1 MNGHGLFPELLMV
14 KDYQPEVSAY
24 YYKEWKGFEMS
35 YHTHESAEIM
45 YVMDGVCSVEL
56 LTERKSHSE
65 VTLKKGEFI
74 ILNGSVPHR
83 LLVANTCRMLN
94 IEFRFTRSNGLFPS
108 MKQLAE
114 QEESLASLFHDMD
127 SFLVL
132 REFHDIHHVLR
143 SLVFELDASSTG
155 LEPMVQILLA
165 QLLIR
170 IARLHQENMTKG
182 ALGPQGKYVQQCI
195 QYLQQNYDRN
205 VQINDIAESINL
217 HPGYLQRV
225 FKLKT
230 GTSIMAYLNT
240 FRMEKTQMLLRQ
252 TEIPIAD
259 IADYVGISSRQYL
272 HMMFK
277 KHTGMTP
284 VEYRKSSPPDGQFAI
299 KKSEDC

>member
-1 MNGHGLFPELLMV
+1 VNGYGLFPELLMV
-14 KDYQPEVSAY
+14 KDYQPEVNAY
-24 YYKEWKGFEMS
+24 YYKEWKAFEMPF
-35 YHTHESAEIM
+35 HTHEAAEIM
-45 YVMDGVCSVEL
+45 YVIDGVCIVEL
-56 LTERKSHSE
+56 LSDRKNNNE

-83 LLVANTCRMLN
+83 LLVSDTCRMLN
-94 IEFRFTRSNGLFPS
+94 IEFRFTISNGLFPS

-114 QEESLASLFHDMD
+114 QEESLAALFRDAD

-132 REFHDIHHVLR
+132 REFQDIHHVLR

-155 LEPMVQILLA
+155 LELMVQILLA

-182 ALGPQGKYVQQCI
+182 ATGVQGMYVQQCI
-195 QYLQQNYDRN
+195 EYLQQNYDRN
-205 VQINDIAESINL
+205 VQVKDVAESINL

-230 GTSIMAYLNT
+230 GTSIMHYLNN

-252 TEIPIAD
+252 TEIPISE

-284 VEYRKSSPPDGQFAI
+284 VQYRKSSPTG
-299 KKSEDC
+299 SH

>member
-1 MNGHGLFPELLMV
+1 VNGYGLFPELLMV
-14 KDYQPEVSAY
+14 DDYQPEVNAY
-24 YYKEWKGFEMS
+24 YYKEWKAFEMPF
-35 YHTHESAEIM
+35 HTHEAAEIM
-45 YVMDGVCSVEL
+45 YVIDGVCIVEL
-56 LTERKSHSE
+56 LNERQNSSE

-74 ILNGSVPHR
+74 FLNGSVPHR
-83 LLVANTCRMLN
+83 LLVSDTCRMLN
-94 IEFRFTRSNGLFPS
+94 IEFRFTFSSGMFPS

-114 QEESLASLFHDMD
+114 QEESLAALFHYTD
-127 SFLVL
+127 SFFVL
-132 REFHDIHHVLR
+132 REFQDIHHVLR
-143 SLVFELDASSTG
+143 SLVYELDASSTE
-155 LEPMVQILLA
+155 LNPMVQILLA

-182 ALGPQGKYVQQCI
+182 ATGVQGMYVQQCI
-195 QYLQQNYDRN
+195 EYLQQNYDRN
-205 VQINDIAESINL
+205 VQVKDVAEAINL

-230 GTSIMAYLNT
+230 GTSIMSYLNT

-252 TEIPIAD
+252 TEIPISD

-284 VEYRKSSPPDGQFAI
+284 VEYRKSSPTG
-299 KKSEDC
+299 SH

>member
-1 MNGHGLFPELLMV
+1 MSGYGLFPELLMV
-14 KDYQPEVSAY
+14 NDYHPEVSAY
-24 YYKEWKGFEMS
+24 YYKEWKAFDMAF
-35 YHTHESAEIM
+35 HTHEASEIM
-45 YVMDGVCSVEL
+45 YVIDGVCSVEL
-56 LTERKSHSE
+56 LTESQNNSE

-83 LLVANTCRMLN
+83 LVVSDTCRMLN
-94 IEFRFTRSNGLFPS
+94 IEFRFTLVDGFLFPS

-114 QEESLASLFHDMD
+114 HEKALATLFHDPV

-132 REFHDIHHVLR
+132 REFQDIHHVLR
-143 SLVFELDASSTG
+143 SLVVELDASSTG
-155 LEPMVQILLA
+155 FEPMAQILLV

-170 IARLHQENMTKG
+170 IARLHQENMTRESSG
-182 ALGPQGKYVQQCI
+182 TQGIYVQQCI
-195 QYLQQNYDRN
+195 EYLHQNYDRN
-205 VQINDIAESINL
+205 VQIKDVGDAINL

-225 FKLKT
+225 FKMKM

-240 FRMEKTQMLLRQ
+240 YRMEKTQMLLRQ

-259 IADYVGISSRQYL
+259 IADYVGIGSRQYL

-284 VEYRKSSPPDGQFAI
+284 VEYRKSSPSDGQFQTL
-299 KKSEDC
+299 KK